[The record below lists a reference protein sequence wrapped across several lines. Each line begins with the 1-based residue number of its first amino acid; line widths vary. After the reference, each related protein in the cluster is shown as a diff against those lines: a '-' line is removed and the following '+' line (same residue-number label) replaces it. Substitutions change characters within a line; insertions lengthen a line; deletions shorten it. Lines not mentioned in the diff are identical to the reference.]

1 VLAKMRQQQAKFQIR
16 RHENDFL
23 DRSLLSHN
31 RERQASAYRAAANR
45 ITTIL
50 PTSTSLEQR
59 SLTVIFLYRLLKR
72 AWRHVTL
79 EFGYD
84 GLSK

>member
-1 VLAKMRQQQAKFQIR
+1 MRQQQAKFQIR

-31 RERQASAYRAAANR
+31 RERQASAYPAAPKR

-50 PTSTSLEQR
+50 PDDYFPAQIAETCMAASYTEIWL
-59 SLTVIFLYRLLKR
+59 
-72 AWRHVTL
+72 
-79 EFGYD
+79 
-84 GLSK
+84 